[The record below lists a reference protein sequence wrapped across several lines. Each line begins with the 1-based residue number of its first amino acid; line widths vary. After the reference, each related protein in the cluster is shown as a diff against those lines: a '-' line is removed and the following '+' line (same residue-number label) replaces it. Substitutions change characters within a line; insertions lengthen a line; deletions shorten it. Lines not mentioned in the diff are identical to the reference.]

1 MYDTLII
8 GAGMSGL
15 AAGVRLAYYDQRVC
29 ILERHTA
36 IGGLNSYYRRGGR
49 NFDVGLHAVTNF
61 SPKGA
66 RQGPLARLLRQ
77 LRLTW
82 DEFALAPQLGST
94 IAFPG
99 ISLRFSNDFELLRSE
114 IRSHFP
120 RQMDRFDRLVG
131 EIADYDQFGE
141 QCNRRSARAVVGALV
156 DEPLLVE
163 MIFCPVLFYGGCRE
177 QDLEFGQ
184 FSVLFRSIFLEGLAR
199 PLAGVRLILD
209 KLVRKFKE
217 MGGELRLR
225 TGVSRIL
232 VKNQTVDRVVLDNG
246 SELSARRILS
256 SAGWPETMRLCD
268 DSTGP
273 AERVGKLS
281 FVESIST
288 LDCPPRD
295 LGLDRTTVFFNDSA
309 EFCYA
314 RPDDLADLRSG
325 VVCSP
330 NNFVYSEPMA
340 DNTVRIT
347 ALANYDRWAAL
358 DPQSYRLAKLRWYDK
373 MAASAVRFVPDFRS
387 AVVNTDMFTPTTI
400 RRFTGAKMAPCTH
413 APTNGTTAPRT

>member
-288 LDCPPRD
+288 LDCPPRPR
-295 LGLDRTTVFFNDSA
+295 LGPHDGLLQRFRRVLLRASGRSCGPAQRRGLLAEQLRLQRTDGRQHGPDHGA
-309 EFCYA
+309 GEL
-314 RPDDLADLRSG
+314 RPLGGTRPAIVPPGQAPL
-325 VVCSP
+325 
-330 NNFVYSEPMA
+330 
-340 DNTVRIT
+340 VR
-347 ALANYDRWAAL
+347 
-358 DPQSYRLAKLRWYDK
+358 
-373 MAASAVRFVPDFRS
+373 
-387 AVVNTDMFTPTTI
+387 
-400 RRFTGAKMAPCTH
+400 
-413 APTNGTTAPRT
+413 